1 MKSLTKFLTTAV
13 SLLGF
18 TITAQANIILTTDTA
33 TLLEGTWD
41 VTGDTGG
48 FIFEPA
54 TNFVPLLPNSDV
66 DMIVN
71 RDGVSVSFGTN
82 GIGSPDN
89 PFFILDIISGFS
101 GLEFFGEYD
110 NNSSNTLIQ
119 FAFTNISDTG
129 GVDGTF
135 TGDFCLSANLD
146 NCGTVTPVS
155 TPATFALILLSLAGI
170 GAAARRRKI

>member
-1 MKSLTKFLTTAV
+1 M
-13 SLLGF
+13 
-18 TITAQANIILTTDTA
+18 LTTDTT

-41 VTGDTGG
+41 VTGYTIG

-66 DMIVN
+66 DMIIK
-71 RDGVSVSFGTN
+71 RTDSLVSFGTN

-89 PFFILDIISGFS
+89 PFFQLDHTSGFS
-101 GLEFFGEYD
+101 GLEFFGEY
-110 NNSSNTLIQ
+110 NNNASNTLIQ

-146 NCGTVTPVS
+146 NCDTVTPVS

-170 GAAARRRKI
+170 GAASRRRKI